1 MLVIAVVIM
10 ASMVVVLRGKSPQQ
24 TVLDVSGLNSIDSS
38 YYLATGDTIW
48 QDPLTNASQWRL
60 SYQTNST
67 QVKFAANRALEA
79 NVSFV
84 SEPYAQSVR
93 ISRSVSLPLSQNP
106 LIYIT
111 LEASLGA
118 RYGIRI
124 SGQDNSGAPFE
135 AWSESS
141 YLQHR
146 RGLSQPENFTINPKV
161 EAYKVNGGFPAA
173 TSQITSLLFY
183 LEISAG
189 QSGQFSLSVSRI
201 SAVSLN
207 QIPFNLSNPLSTNMA
222 GILLNV
228 NTTNSL
234 GYSDNQFFNG
244 FVDYYLSGTPNLV
257 YTVYYMHDLNVIGQ
271 GFDYPAGTT
280 RAYNV
285 AVFEINKI
293 NSYPPFLTSN
303 NTDTIVLAPEQG
315 SFQSFQFSGFT
326 VRYLSQ
332 GLGST
337 PSPVDATSLVT
348 YYLVFLFVTP
358 VVMVILF
365 ARVFS
370 REATNE

>member
-67 QVKFAANRALEA
+67 QVKFAANGALEA

-93 ISRSVSLPLSQNP
+93 ISRSVSLTLSQNP
-106 LIYIT
+106 VIYIA

-124 SGQDNSGAPFE
+124 SGQDSSGAPFE

-146 RGLSQPENFTINPKV
+146 RGLGQLENFTINPKV
-161 EAYKVNGGFPAA
+161 EAYKVNGVFPSAD
-173 TSQITSLLFY
+173 SQITSLLFY

-234 GYSDNQFFNG
+234 GYSDDQFFNG

-257 YTVYYMHDLNVIGQ
+257 YTVYYMHDLTVIGQ
-271 GFDYPAGTT
+271 GFDYLAGTT

-293 NSYPPFLTSN
+293 RSYPPFLTSN
-303 NTDTIVLAPEQG
+303 NTDTIVLAPELG

-332 GLGST
+332 GLGSSPSSVEAT
-337 PSPVDATSLVT
+337 PFVT

-365 ARVFS
+365 ARIFS
-370 REATNE
+370 REARNE